1 MASLRSR
8 NYYPISCM
16 RKLGKERLN
25 KVLKRS
31 GRTMIQMVPSSPLP
45 LPSVPHLLVLSVTLK
60 KTQFPVPAPSTLSV
74 RIFRWVALLEKSH
87 VPGGWC
93 HYPLIASGPGW
104 VFNTTQLCAFVSS
117 LLYYKLNFLKP
128 PVHHFLFIELTQRTG
143 LSN

>member
-60 KTQFPVPAPSTLSV
+60 KTQFHQLHHPPSLFVYSGGQPDWRNHTSLGAGATTHSLPLVLAESSTLPSQ
-74 RIFRWVALLEKSH
+74 
-87 VPGGWC
+87 VPLSA
-93 HYPLIASGPGW
+93 PFSITNLI
-104 VFNTTQLCAFVSS
+104 S
-117 LLYYKLNFLKP
+117 LNL
-128 PVHHFLFIELTQRTG
+128 LFII
-143 LSN
+143 SC